1 MDRPRVVLRHTDR
14 RQAELPQVGP
24 PRMDQRLAE
33 RPLTDLRLAEVLS
46 VERTLPRPLEEA
58 IRQVAVLVQRVPEV
72 PGVECILPAVPSDPR
87 RSKLAPRP
95 EAATNT

>member
-1 MDRPRVVLRHTDR
+1 
-14 RQAELPQVGP
+14 
-24 PRMDQRLAE
+24 MDQRLAERPRAE

-58 IRQVAVLVQRVPEV
+58 IRQVAVLVQRVLEV

-87 RSKLAPRP
+87 RSKLAPHP